1 MPCQAE
7 RKTAIHAAPVRTEDR
22 RIYRR
27 LYQIGWKTAVY
38 KGSLPH
44 ILQATL
50 GMRKEGNNN
59 AMPSIEKDDNNNATL
74 GMKKDDNNDVLLGMK
89 EDEHNE

>member
-1 MPCQAE
+1 M
-7 RKTAIHAAPVRTEDR
+7 
-22 RIYRR
+22 YRR
-27 LYQIGWKTAVY
+27 LYQIGWKTTAY
-38 KGSLPH
+38 KESLPH
-44 ILQATL
+44 ILKATL

-59 AMPSIEKDDNNNATL
+59 AMPSIEKDNNNDATL